1 MPTKIKKVLI
11 ANRGEIALRIIRA
24 CRDMGI
30 RTVAVYS
37 TADKNAMHVQL
48 ADESVCIGP
57 AAARDSYLN
66 DSAILT
72 AALLTNS
79 DAIHPGYGFLS
90 ERADFAEK
98 VEQHGIIWI
107 GPEPDMI
114 EKMGDKVNAKQMAI
128 KCGLPVVPGSDGE
141 IKSVEDAYAWAEKIG
156 YPVMLKAAAGGG
168 GRGMR
173 AVMSADEM
181 AEAFNITKQE
191 AKSGFGDDTLYM
203 EKLLLHP
210 RHIEFQVLGD
220 KHGNVVIFGER
231 DCSLQRKNQKVMEE
245 CPAAALTQKQR
256 DDMIEI
262 CKTAAKKMKYSS
274 AGTFEFMFEDG
285 KFYFLEMNTRL
296 QVEHPV
302 TEMVYGVDLVR
313 EQIRIA
319 AGEKLG
325 YTQSNIIPHG
335 HAMEFRINAEDPET
349 FTPCPGKI
357 TLYAPSGGL
366 GVRVDSA
373 VYTGYT
379 IPPTYDSMIAKLIV
393 HAQSRP
399 ACIMRAE
406 RALDE
411 FVIEG
416 VKTTIPLQ
424 KRLLKN
430 SDVRQ
435 LKFDNHWL
443 EKFLAEKHDDEN
455 ESTDE
460 EISEE
465 E

>member
-1 MPTKIKKVLI
+1 MSQIKKVLI

-30 RTVAVYS
+30 RTVAIYS
-37 TADKNAMHVQL
+37 TADRDAMHVQL
-48 ADESVCIGP
+48 ADESVCVGP
-57 AAARDSYLN
+57 AAVHDSYLN
-66 DSAILT
+66 ESAILT
-72 AALLTNS
+72 AALLTNA

-90 ERADFAEK
+90 ERADFARK
-98 VEQHGIIWI
+98 VEQHGMMWV
-107 GPEPDMI
+107 GPTPDMI
-114 EKMGDKVNAKQMAI
+114 EKMGDKVNAKKTAI
-128 KCGLPVVPGSDGE
+128 ECGLPVVPGSDGTIE
-141 IKSVEDAYAWAEKIG
+141 SLDHALSVAEKIG

-173 AVMSADEM
+173 PVESPENM
-181 AEAFNITKQE
+181 AEAYTVTKNE
-191 AKSGFGDDTLYM
+191 AKSAFGDDTLYM
-203 EKLLLHP
+203 EKLLTHP

-231 DCSLQRKNQKVMEE
+231 DCSLQRRNQKVMEE
-245 CPAAALTQKQR
+245 CPAAILSQKQR
-256 DDMIEI
+256 DDMIEV
-262 CKTAAKKMKYSS
+262 CKNAAKKMGYTN
-274 AGTFEFMFEDG
+274 AGTFEFMFQDG

-302 TEMVYGVDLVR
+302 TEMVFGVDLVR
-313 EQIRIA
+313 EQIRVA

-325 YTQSNIIPHG
+325 YSQSNVIPNG
-335 HAMEFRINAEDPET
+335 HAMEFRINAEDPEN
-349 FTPCPGKI
+349 FMPNPGKI
-357 TLYAPSGGL
+357 TLYAPSGGM

-393 HAQSRP
+393 HAQNRP
-399 ACIMRAE
+399 ACIMRAG

-424 KRLLKN
+424 QRLLKN
-430 SDVRQ
+430 KDVKQ
-435 LKFDNHWL
+435 LNFDNKWL
-443 EKFLAEKHDDEN
+443 ENFLKKD
-455 ESTDE
+455 
-460 EISEE
+460 
-465 E
+465 

>member
-1 MPTKIKKVLI
+1 MSQIKKVLI

-37 TADKNAMHVQL
+37 TADKDAMHVQL

-57 AAARDSYLN
+57 APARDSYLN
-66 DSAILT
+66 ESAILT
-72 AALLTNS
+72 AALLTNA

-90 ERADFAEK
+90 ERADFAQK
-98 VEQHGIIWI
+98 VEQHGMIWV
-107 GPEPDMI
+107 GPSPEMI
-114 EKMGDKVNAKQMAI
+114 TRMGDKVNAKKTAI
-128 KCGLPVVPGSDGE
+128 ECGLPVVPGSDGALE
-141 IKSVEDAYAWAEKIG
+141 SLEDALNTAEKIG

-173 AVMSADEM
+173 PVMGADEM
-181 AEAFNITKQE
+181 AEAYQLTKNE
-191 AKSGFGDDTLYM
+191 SKSAFGDDTLYM

-231 DCSLQRKNQKVMEE
+231 DCSLQRRNQKVMEE
-245 CPAAALTQKQR
+245 CPAAALSQKQR
-256 DDMIEI
+256 DDMIEV
-262 CKTAAKKMKYSS
+262 CKTAAKKMGYTN

-313 EQIRIA
+313 EQIRVA

-325 YTQSNIIPHG
+325 YTQSNVIPNG
-335 HAMEFRINAEDPET
+335 HAIEFRINAEDSET
-349 FTPCPGKI
+349 FVPNPGKI

-373 VYTGYT
+373 VYTGYV

-393 HAQSRP
+393 HAQNRP
-399 ACIMRAE
+399 ACIMRAQ

-424 KRLLKN
+424 QKLLKN
-430 SDVRQ
+430 RDVKQ
-435 LKFDNHWL
+435 LNFDNHWL
-443 EKFLAEKHDDEN
+443 EEFLKK
-455 ESTDE
+455 
-460 EISEE
+460 
-465 E
+465 

>member
-1 MPTKIKKVLI
+1 MSQIKKVLI

-37 TADKNAMHVQL
+37 TADKDAMHVQL

-57 AAARDSYLN
+57 APARDSYLN
-66 DSAILT
+66 ESAILT
-72 AALLTNS
+72 AALLTNA

-90 ERADFAEK
+90 ERADFAHK
-98 VEQHGIIWI
+98 VEQHGMIWI
-107 GPEPDMI
+107 GPTPEMI
-114 EKMGDKVNAKQMAI
+114 TKMGDKVNAKKTAI
-128 KCGLPVVPGSDGE
+128 ECGLPVVPGSDGAIE
-141 IKSVEDAYAWAEKIG
+141 TLDSAIDWADKIG

-173 AVMSADEM
+173 AVMNKDEL
-181 AEAFNITKQE
+181 AEAYQLTKNE
-191 AKSGFGDDTLYM
+191 AKSAFGDDTLYM
-203 EKLLLHP
+203 EKLLMHP

-231 DCSLQRKNQKVMEE
+231 DCSLQRRNQKVMEE
-245 CPAAALTQKQR
+245 CPAAILSQKQR

-262 CKTAAKKMKYSS
+262 CKSAAKKMGYTN
-274 AGTFEFMFEDG
+274 AGTFEFMFESG

-325 YTQSNIIPHG
+325 YTQSNVIPNG
-335 HAMEFRINAEDPET
+335 HAIEFRINAEDPET
-349 FTPCPGKI
+349 FMPNPGKI

-393 HAQSRP
+393 HAQNRP
-399 ACIMRAE
+399 ACIMRAA

-424 KRLLKN
+424 QKLLKN
-430 SDVRQ
+430 KDVKQ
-435 LKFDNHWL
+435 LNFDNKWL
-443 EKFLAEKHDDEN
+443 EEFLKND
-455 ESTDE
+455 
-460 EISEE
+460 
-465 E
+465 

>member
-1 MPTKIKKVLI
+1 MKIKKVLI

-37 TADKNAMHVQL
+37 TMDASATHVHV

-57 AAARDSYLN
+57 GPAKDSYLN
-66 DSAILT
+66 ESAILT

-90 ERADFAEK
+90 ERADFVAK
-98 VEQHGIIWI
+98 VEQHGLIWV
-107 GPEPDMI
+107 GPTAAMI
-114 EKMGDKVNAKQMAI
+114 TKMGDKVNAKKTAI
-128 KCGLPVVPGSDGE
+128 ECGLPVVPGSDGA
-141 IKSVEDAYAWAEKIG
+141 VESLESALEWATKIG

-168 GRGMR
+168 GKGMR
-173 AVMSADEM
+173 PVMSADEM
-181 AEAFNITKQE
+181 GEAFQMTKRE
-191 AKSGFGDDTLYM
+191 AAAGFGDDTLYM

-220 KHGNVVIFGER
+220 QHGNVVIFGER

-256 DDMIEI
+256 DDMIEV
-262 CKTAAKKMKYSS
+262 CKKAAKKMGYTN

-319 AGEKLG
+319 DGEELG
-325 YTQSNIIPHG
+325 YKQSNVVPNG
-335 HAMEFRINAEDPET
+335 HAIEFRINAEDPEN
-349 FTPCPGKI
+349 FIPNPGKI
-357 TLYAPSGGL
+357 TLYSPPGGL

-379 IPPTYDSMIAKLIV
+379 IPPTYDSMIAKLVI
-393 HAQSRP
+393 HAQNRP
-399 ACIMRAE
+399 ACLMRAA

-416 VKTTIPLQ
+416 VKTTLPLQ
-424 KRLLKN
+424 QRLLKN
-430 SDVRQ
+430 KDVKT
-435 LKFDNHWL
+435 LNFDNHWL
-443 EKFLAEKHDDEN
+443 EEFLKK
-455 ESTDE
+455 
-460 EISEE
+460 
-465 E
+465 

>member
-1 MPTKIKKVLI
+1 MPQIKKVLI

-37 TADKNAMHVQL
+37 TADRDAMHVQL

-66 DSAILT
+66 ESAILT
-72 AALLTNS
+72 AALLANA

-90 ERADFAEK
+90 ERADFARK
-98 VEQHGIIWI
+98 VEQHGMIWV
-107 GPEPDMI
+107 GPSADMI
-114 EKMGDKVNAKQMAI
+114 EKMGDKVNAKRTAI
-128 KCGLPVVPGSDGE
+128 ECGLPVVPGSDGAIE
-141 IKSVEDAYAWAEKIG
+141 SIEHALDTAEKIG

-173 AVMSADEM
+173 PVMNADEM
-181 AEAFNITKQE
+181 SEAYNLTKNE
-191 AKSGFGDDTLYM
+191 AKSAFGDDTLYM
-203 EKLLLHP
+203 EKLLTHP

-231 DCSLQRKNQKVMEE
+231 DCSLQRRNQKIMEE
-245 CPAAALTQKQR
+245 CPAAILSQKQR
-256 DDMIEI
+256 DDMIEV
-262 CKTAAKKMKYSS
+262 CKSAAKKMGYTN

-302 TEMVYGVDLVR
+302 TEIVYGVDLVR
-313 EQIRIA
+313 EQIRVA

-325 YTQSNIIPHG
+325 YNQSNVIPNG
-335 HAMEFRINAEDPET
+335 HAIEFRINAEDPDT
-349 FTPCPGKI
+349 FVPNPGKI
-357 TLYAPSGGL
+357 TLYAPAGGM

-379 IPPTYDSMIAKLIV
+379 IPPTYDSMIAKLII
-393 HAQSRP
+393 HAQNRP
-399 ACIMRAE
+399 ACIMRAQ

-424 KRLLKN
+424 RKLLNNK
-430 SDVRQ
+430 DVKQ
-435 LKFDNHWL
+435 LNIDNKWL
-443 EKFLAEKHDDEN
+443 ENYLKKD
-455 ESTDE
+455 
-460 EISEE
+460 
-465 E
+465 